1 MHDLISHVVNI
12 SARRDRTEINS
23 AMTSA
28 LRELFA
34 PQQSTIY
41 RCYANSSDDVL
52 LFACAGFTPS
62 GEFVRNAYLPD
73 RRYCRPLQRE
83 PMLQASY
90 LQQQPLLASL
100 PDGRRRIVLPIHSSQ
115 LLTPDYLIDL
125 ILPFDLS
132 NDEESSLRGLAE
144 YFSNHIALLDYGE
157 TDTLTRLSSRK
168 TFEKH
173 LFEMLGQ
180 ALPDTAAQP
189 AEMPHRRHG
198 SSPDCHHWLAVCD
211 IDHFKKINDTHG
223 HLIGDEVLI
232 MLADTMRQSFRIE
245 DQLFRFGG
253 EEFIALLQPATAPDA
268 QATLERFRQRVASQV
283 FSRVGHVT
291 LSIGFS
297 QLLNNDTPN
306 DVIDRADEALYYAK
320 QNGRNRVESYEQL
333 VACGAL
339 SARESISGEIE
350 LF

>member
-1 MHDLISHVVNI
+1 MLELISHVVNI

-28 LRELFA
+28 LRDLFD

-41 RCYANSSDDVL
+41 RCYPNSPEDVL
-52 LFACAGFTPS
+52 LFACAGYTPA

-73 RRYCRPLQRE
+73 RRYCHSLARDPLLHDSYRSH
-83 PMLQASY
+83 QASIER
-90 LQQQPLLASL
+90 LA
-100 PDGRRRIVLPIHSSQ
+100 DGRRRIVLPIHSSQ
-115 LLTPDYLIDL
+115 SLAPDYLIDL
-125 ILPFDLS
+125 LLPASLS
-132 NDEESSLRGLAE
+132 TGEESTLKGLVD

-180 ALPDTAAQP
+180 SLPDPEGDAP
-189 AEMPHRRHG
+189 AVPHRRHG
-198 SSPDCHHWLAVCD
+198 ARDDCPHWLAVCD
-211 IDHFKKINDTHG
+211 IDHFKRINDTHG

-232 MLADTMRQSFRIE
+232 MLANTMRQTFRIE

-253 EEFIALLQPATAPDA
+253 EEFIALLQPTSAPDA
-268 QATLERFRQRVASQV
+268 MATLERFRRKVAEQIY
-283 FSRVGHVT
+283 SRVGHVT
-291 LSIGFS
+291 ISIGFS
-297 QLLNNDTPN
+297 QLQPNDTPN

-320 QNGRNRVESYEQL
+320 QNGRNRVECYERL
-333 VACGAL
+333 VASGAL
-339 SARESISGEIE
+339 AARTDLTGEIE

>member
-34 PQQSTIY
+34 PRQSTIY
-41 RCYANSSDDVL
+41 RCYANSGDDVL
-52 LFACAGFTPS
+52 LFACAGFTPG

-73 RRYCRPLQRE
+73 RRYCRPLHHE
-83 PMLQASY
+83 PLLRACY
-90 LQQQPLLASL
+90 LEQQPHLEAL
-100 PDGRRRIVLPIHSSQ
+100 PDGQRRIVLPIHSSQ

-125 ILPFDLS
+125 LLPSGLS
-132 NDEESSLRGLAE
+132 DDAESTLRGLVE

-180 ALPDTAAQP
+180 ALPD
-189 AEMPHRRHG
+189 PHDDDANPQRRQRSG
-198 SSPDCHHWLAVCD
+198 DDCHHWLAVCD

-232 MLADTMRQSFRIE
+232 MLADTMRHTFRIE

-253 EEFIALLQPATAPDA
+253 EEFIALLQPTAAEDA
-268 QATLERFRQRVASQV
+268 LATLERFRRKVAGQT

-297 QLLNNDTPN
+297 QLRANDTPN

-320 QNGRNRVESYEQL
+320 QHGRDRVESYESL
-333 VACGAL
+333 VAAGAL
-339 SARESISGEIE
+339 HARESLVGEIE